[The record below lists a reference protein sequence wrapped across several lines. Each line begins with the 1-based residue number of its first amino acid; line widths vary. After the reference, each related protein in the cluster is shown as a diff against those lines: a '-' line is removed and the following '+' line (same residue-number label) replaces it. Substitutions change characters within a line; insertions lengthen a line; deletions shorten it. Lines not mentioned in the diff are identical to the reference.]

1 MLILAAATDQLEI
14 SQLANPAAGLS
25 CTMSYREVTDDTN
38 ASYKPRPHAMLATT
52 AAAQVLLAPPPA
64 GMTRLVDYLNV
75 YNGNA
80 ANATVTIW
88 QSIAG
93 VDYPMKKVVLA
104 QDESL
109 EYIDGVGWRVLTSAG
124 SVKTSINQGNNA
136 VVSGQG
142 LATLGA
148 DVVNNNATANTLA
161 DITGLTVPL
170 VAGQRMAFEAWI
182 RFLSAAGT
190 TGARFTVNGPTFDEL
205 TYDSSVPLSSTSETQ
220 NRSLGAYDLPAAANA
235 SVPQTALGNL
245 AVVRGIIRPTA
256 NGSLQF
262 RFASEIANSAITV
275 KAGSTHVKYWNV
287 G

>member
-52 AAAQVLLAPPPA
+52 AASQVLLAPPPA
-64 GMTRLVDYLNV
+64 GFTRLVDYLNI
-75 YNGNA
+75 YNPNA
-80 ANATVTIW
+80 ANATVTVW
-88 QSIAG
+88 QSIGG
-93 VDYPMKKVVLA
+93 VDYPMKKVVLS

-136 VVSGQG
+136 IVSGQG
-142 LATLGA
+142 LVILGA
-148 DVVNNNATANTLA
+148 DVTNNNAVANSIQ
-161 DITGLTVPL
+161 DITGLAVPL

-182 RFLSAAGT
+182 RYTAAATT
-190 TGARFTVNGPTFDEL
+190 TGARFTVTGPSFDEL
-205 TYDSSVPLSSTSETQ
+205 TYDSSLPLTTTSETP
-220 NRSLGAYDLPAAANA
+220 NRSNAAYDLPAASNA
-235 SVPQTALGNL
+235 SSAQTTLGNL

-256 NGSLQF
+256 NGNLQF
-262 RFASEIANSAITV
+262 RFASEIASSAIV
-275 KAGSTHVKYWNV
+275 AKAGSHVKHWNLN
-287 G
+287 